1 MNIEIKKYVEEYYI
15 DNYLTGYVK
24 GIRSREE
31 YINSLNE
38 DNNDCV
44 LIRFFDREVLT
55 LDNKRYYSKP
65 INFSSF
71 IKLENNENYSTDNL
85 LNSRTSVYDEKENE
99 KPVIIKE
106 IDSLSNYKEVLF
118 GKTKQLRKT
127 NR

>member
-99 KPVIIKE
+99 KPVII
-106 IDSLSNYKEVLF
+106 
-118 GKTKQLRKT
+118 
-127 NR
+127 